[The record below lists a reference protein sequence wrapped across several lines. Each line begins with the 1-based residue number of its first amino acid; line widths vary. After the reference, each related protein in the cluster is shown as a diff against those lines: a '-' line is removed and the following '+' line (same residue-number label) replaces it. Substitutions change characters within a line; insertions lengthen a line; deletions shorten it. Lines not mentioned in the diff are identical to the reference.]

1 MRHAL
6 DVGKFLRRY
15 DNPVKLPIRGTP
27 FKKCVALAG
36 LKKAAACL
44 VVLYSAV
51 LLAPNALW
59 AQAYPSKAVRI
70 VVPYPPGGGGD
81 LLGRLFSARLSQFWG
96 QPVLVENK
104 PGAATII
111 GTDAVAKAE
120 PDGYTLL
127 VTSDSSITSNPH
139 LYPKLSYDPLKDL
152 APVTLLIR
160 SNMVVVVH
168 PSVPARTLTELVA
181 LAKAQPG
188 KLNYSSF
195 GSGSQ
200 PHLLFEALQREAGI
214 NITHVPYKGLG
225 PALTATVAGEVQMT
239 LASAATAIGQIDSG
253 KLRPLAITRAD
264 RSPLMP
270 ELPTLKDS
278 GFPSIDP
285 QAWFGLFA
293 PGGTPPAIVN
303 KIQHDVAQILLDPEF
318 MEREITRRGY
328 TAGGLNSEAF
338 AAFIK
343 EDFEYKRRLIRISGA
358 KAE

>member
-1 MRHAL
+1 MRLAL
-6 DVGKFLRRY
+6 GVRRFLRVYGR
-15 DNPVKLPIRGTP
+15 PVDSPDSRARIKICT
-27 FKKCVALAG
+27 ALAG
-36 LKKAAACL
+36 LIKAAACL
-44 VVLYSAV
+44 FALGSAV
-51 LLAPNALW
+51 APNALW
-59 AQAYPSKAVRI
+59 AQGYPGKTVRI

-81 LLGRLFSARLSQFWG
+81 LLGRLFSARLSQIWG
-96 QPVLVENK
+96 QPVVVENK
-104 PGAATII
+104 AGAATII

-139 LYPKLSYDPLKDL
+139 LYSKLPYDPLKEL

-160 SNMVVVVH
+160 SNMVIVVH
-168 PSVPARTLTELVA
+168 PSVPVRTLAELVA
-181 LAKAQPG
+181 LAKTQPG

-200 PHLLFEALQREAGI
+200 PHLSFEALKSEAGI

-225 PALTATVAGEVQMT
+225 PALTAAVAGEVQMT

-270 ELPTLKDS
+270 ELPTLKDA
-278 GFPSIDP
+278 GFPNIDP

-293 PGGTPPAIVN
+293 PGGTPPGIVN
-303 KIQHDVAQILLDPEF
+303 KIQRDVALLILDPEF

-328 TAGGLNSEAF
+328 TPGGLSSEHF
-338 AAFIK
+338 AAFIR
-343 EDFEYKRRLIRISGA
+343 EDFEYKRRLIRLSGA

>member
-15 DNPVKLPIRGTP
+15 DNPVKLPILGTP
-27 FKKCVALAG
+27 FKKCVALG
-36 LKKAAACL
+36 RLMKAAAYL
-44 VVLYSAV
+44 VALFSAV

-59 AQAYPSKAVRI
+59 AQPYPSKAVRI

-81 LLGRLFSARLSQFWG
+81 LLGRLFSARLSQLWG
-96 QPVLVENK
+96 QPVVVENK

-120 PDGYTLL
+120 PNGYTLL
-127 VTSDSSITSNPH
+127 LTSDASITSNPH
-139 LYPKLSYDPLKDL
+139 LYSKLPYDPLKDL

-160 SNMVVVVH
+160 TNMVVVVH
-168 PSVPARTLTELVA
+168 PSVPVRTLTELVA

-188 KLNYSSF
+188 KLNYASSGG
-195 GSGSQ
+195 GSS
-200 PHLLFEALQREAGI
+200 PHLSFEALKREAGI
-214 NITHVPYKGLG
+214 DITHVPYKGLG
-225 PALTATVAGEVQMT
+225 PALTATVAGEVQVA
-239 LASAATAIGQIDSG
+239 LVSAATAVGQIDSA
-253 KLRPLAITRAD
+253 KLRPLAIARAA

-278 GFPSIDP
+278 GFPNIDP
-285 QAWFGLFA
+285 QSWFGLFA
-293 PGGTPPAIVN
+293 PGGTPPAIVS

-328 TAGGLNSEAF
+328 TAGGLNPEAF